1 MKELDKLFFKMPFR
15 KKKSYQLKE
24 RSKKKNSTLVGKY
37 TKKTEKSITPSSSQ
51 LSTNSSTGLLCKNK
65 IPKEVEKSKKLQKTL

>member
-1 MKELDKLFFKMPFR
+1 MLFR

-24 RSKKKNSTLVGKY
+24 KPEKKNSTSVGKY

-51 LSTNSSTGLLCKNK
+51 SSTNSSTGLLNKNK
-65 IPKEVEKSKKLQKTL
+65 IPKEVKKSKKLQKIL